1 MDRATKNQVYSQ
13 TTVLIPVEL
22 KNKAKK
28 AEICLARCFREAL
41 RRELETCNDNEMK
54 NNPARINHNTDGDN
68 LLQGVE

>member
-1 MDRATKNQVYSQ
+1 MKRCTKEMVCSQ

-22 KNKAKK
+22 KDNAKK
-28 AEICLARCFREAL
+28 AKICLARCFREAL

-68 LLQGVE
+68 LLQGAE